1 MEFLCEFL
9 LERQCVRTPMAPWY
23 CPCRAPWGL
32 GSLALDSST
41 STESKSFCSKAGW
54 LLPRRQAFTQD
65 TPGAQMHAPA
75 RTDETSSVK
84 AAHVLSI
91 SMATLASRSYQWASS
106 LPLPRPTLLPD
117 PAFPECAF
125 TISLPIP
132 FSDDMDTVFFQ
143 TVRLCLFSQR
153 LRALTSLTSRVPKQV
168 TKPLSESV
176 PLSSCVNSTYTS
188 RQCCIKWVNII

>member
-1 MEFLCEFL
+1 
-9 LERQCVRTPMAPWY
+9 
-23 CPCRAPWGL
+23 
-32 GSLALDSST
+32 
-41 STESKSFCSKAGW
+41 
-54 LLPRRQAFTQD
+54 
-65 TPGAQMHAPA
+65 MHALA

-91 SMATLASRSYQWASS
+91 SMATLASRSYQRASS

-132 FSDDMDTVFFQ
+132 FSDDMDTMFFQ

-176 PLSSCVNSTYTS
+176 PLSSRVNSTYTS
-188 RQCCIKWVNII
+188 RVCCIK